1 MILNLQMSQHPLLT
15 PDWAEIDLFSPPPQ
29 SFPPRPWD
37 LELGTFQTRVTEASH
52 HNVQNNLVPTQ
63 RDNMKL
69 AAGTS

>member
-1 MILNLQMSQHPLLT
+1 MILILQMSRRLLLR
-15 PDWAEIDLFSPPPQ
+15 PDGAEIGLLSPVPQ

-52 HNVQNNLVPTQ
+52 HSVQNNLVPTQ